1 MRICAFLCNFAAE
14 NQNTMKKIV
23 VFTGA
28 GVSAESGLGTFRDAD
43 GLWEQYR
50 IEDVCT
56 HEAWLRNPQL
66 CVDFY
71 NARRRDTLAAQPNA
85 AHKAIAKLQQ
95 VFPDT
100 RVITQNIDD
109 LHERAGSTNVVHL
122 HGEITKLRSS
132 IDEVA
137 TVPLKGWEQHYGDR
151 HPDGSLLRP
160 YIVFFGEGVPYFS
173 EACAIAAQADI
184 LIVVG
189 TSLNVYPAA
198 SLLQYAKPEAKIWF
212 VDPGM
217 PEFGPYRDRITHIRK
232 PATQGVPALVEQLI
246 ASEQP

>member
-1 MRICAFLCNFAAE
+1 
-14 NQNTMKKIV
+14 MKNIV

-43 GLWEQYR
+43 GLWEKYR

-71 NARRRDTLAAQPNA
+71 NARRKDTLAAQPNA
-85 AHKAIAKLQQ
+85 AHFAITKLQEAI
-95 VFPDT
+95 PST
-100 RVITQNIDD
+100 HIITQNIDD
-109 LHERAGSTNVVHL
+109 LHERAGSKDIVHL
-122 HGEITKLRSS
+122 HGEITKLRS
-132 IDEVA
+132 ENNETA
-137 TVPLKGWEQHYGDR
+137 TVPLQGWEQHYGDR

-160 YIVFFGEGVPYFS
+160 YIVFFGEGVPYFPV
-173 EACAIAAQADI
+173 ACEIASKADI
-184 LIVVG
+184 LVVVG

-198 SLLQYAKPEAKIWF
+198 SLLQYAPISSDIYV

-217 PEFGPYRDRITHIRK
+217 PEFGMYRDRIQHLRK
-232 PATQGVPALVEQLI
+232 KASEGVPELVDMLI
-246 ASEQP
+246 KRYAS